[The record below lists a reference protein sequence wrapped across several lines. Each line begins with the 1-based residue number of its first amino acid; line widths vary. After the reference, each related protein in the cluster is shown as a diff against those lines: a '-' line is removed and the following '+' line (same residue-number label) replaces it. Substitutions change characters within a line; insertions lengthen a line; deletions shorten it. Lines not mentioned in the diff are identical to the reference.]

1 MIEINIMPKKTCF
14 IMTDAVSF
22 NVLCKGQLEY
32 FKESGFLDMTL
43 ICGGSAEE
51 IEYLKGRNI
60 GRVIKL
66 PLIRK
71 PSIVNDLICLTSLTL
86 FLSYNR
92 FDLVVYSTP
101 KALLLGSIASFCSL
115 QNRRVAVVQGRVY
128 ENYQGLKK
136 KIFQSFDKISFAA
149 SNEVLFVSNSL
160 LEKCREEQLINNKKG
175 KVLGSGSFN
184 GVNTELF
191 KPITLEERSKLRN
204 KLNIPLDNYIVCVV
218 GRVCKDKGIEDINNL
233 AEKLE
238 NRNIKFLFVG
248 SFEDEVS
255 RDIVERIVG
264 NKQGYYIPHT
274 SEIHEIFQCS
284 NLHLFSSYREGF
296 GNVAIEAASCG
307 IPTFAYDVVGVK
319 DSVKDNISG
328 QRFKFKDIDSVA
340 EAIDLTFAGNKVESY
355 YESAREWAV
364 EFFDRKKVWRDYL
377 DFYKK

>member
-1 MIEINIMPKKTCF
+1 MTKKTCF

-32 FKESGFLDMTL
+32 FKESGPLDMTL

-51 IEYLKGRNI
+51 VEYLKRRNI

-66 PLIRK
+66 PLVRK
-71 PSIVNDLICLTSLTL
+71 PSIFNDFICLTSLTL

-115 QNRRVAVVQGRVY
+115 QNRRVAIVQGRVY

-136 KIFQSFDKISFAA
+136 KVFQSFDKISFAA

-160 LEKCREEQLINNKKG
+160 LDKCRDEQLINSEKG

-191 KPITLEERSKLRN
+191 KPISLGERSKLRN
-204 KLNIPLDNYIVCVV
+204 KLNIPLSDYIVCIV
-218 GRVCKDKGIEDINNL
+218 GRVCKDKGIEDINNI
-233 AEKLE
+233 AEKLG

-248 SFEDEVS
+248 SFEDKAS
-255 RDIVERIVG
+255 KDIVEHIVD
-264 NKQGYYIPHT
+264 NKRGYYIPHT

-284 NLHLFSSYREGF
+284 DLHLFLSYREGF

-319 DSVKDNISG
+319 DSVKDDITG
-328 QRFKFKDIDSVA
+328 RRFKFKDIASVIK
-340 EAIDLTFAGNKVESY
+340 AINTIAASNKTEDY
-355 YESAREWAV
+355 YKLARERAV
-364 EFFDRKKVWRDYL
+364 EFFDQKKVWRSYL